1 MPSSLPF
8 SKYQQ
13 NLDSF
18 PTVKYGV
25 DGADP
30 DVYFLD
36 GDLYYFERAL
46 PGVISPSSVRE
57 GGDRA
62 VLLFREE
69 ARARGHLAGL
79 PAGFVLRELCGDD
92 FRAKEEFLRAA
103 LAGGAA
109 VIFLDADART
119 LTPAERHAV
128 REALDYVLSF
138 KNQAACL

>member
-1 MPSSLPF
+1 M
-8 SKYQQ
+8 
-13 NLDSF
+13 
-18 PTVKYGV
+18 
-25 DGADP
+25 DGTDP

-36 GDLYYFERAL
+36 GDLYYLERAL
-46 PGVISPSSVRE
+46 PGVISPLSVKE

-79 PAGFVLRELCGDD
+79 PAGFVLRKLFEGD

-103 LAGGAA
+103 LAEDAA
-109 VIFLDADART
+109 VLSLDADPQT
-119 LTPAERHAV
+119 LAPAERRAV
-128 REALDYVLSF
+128 REALNYVLSF